1 MPAEWEP
8 HTAMWLSWP
17 HNYKHWNCWLEDST
31 SAEKYQKVLD
41 AYCETMH
48 VMQESETV
56 CLLVNDQAMEH
67 AVHTR
72 MQKLNFRTDNLKF
85 FHIKTNVPWTRD
97 HGPIFVKNAAGE
109 HAARVDGNA
118 SAQLPPRRHVDPG
131 EGDAERAAS
140 EAGGSA
146 TAEHSELMIIDW
158 IFNAWGGKYPPWED
172 DDAVPIHVG
181 EALNLPVVQPGIVL
195 EGGSIDV
202 NGKGTLLTTTSCLLN
217 KNRNPNL
224 SKEQIEQHL
233 KDYLGVTNIL
243 WLGEGIVNDDTDGHI
258 DDLARF
264 VNPTTIVC
272 VKEDNEKD
280 PNYKF
285 LKDNFEQ
292 LKKMKDQD
300 GNLLTVVALPMPDP
314 VVYIN
319 EQMPASYANFYIG
332 NKIVLL
338 PTFRQAKDEIAA
350 SILQKFFPDRK
361 IIGIDAYDVIWGQGS
376 WHCLSQQQP
385 K

>member
-1 MPAEWEP
+1 MITTSLDHKKFHMPAEWEP

-17 HNYKHWNCWLEDST
+17 HDFKHWACWLSDSA
-31 SAEKYQKVLD
+31 SPEKYERVLS
-41 AYCETMH
+41 AYCQTMH

-56 CLLVNDQAMEH
+56 CLLVLDKAMEENVL
-67 AVHTR
+67 AR
-72 MQKLNFRTDNLKF
+72 MKKLEFRTDNLKF

-97 HGPIFVKNAAGE
+97 HGPIFVKNAANE
-109 HAARVDGNA
+109 IAI
-118 SAQLPPRRHVDPG
+118 
-131 EGDAERAAS
+131 
-140 EAGGSA
+140 
-146 TAEHSELMIIDW
+146 TDW

-181 EALNLPVVQPGIVL
+181 EATNIPVIQPKMVL

-224 SKEQIEQHL
+224 TKEQIEQYL

-272 VKEDNEKD
+272 VKEDNTED
-280 PNYKF
+280 PNYQF
-285 LKDNFEQ
+285 LKDNFEAIE
-292 LKKMKDQD
+292 KMKDQD
-300 GNLLTVVALPMPDP
+300 GNPLTVVALPMPDP

-338 PTFRQAKDEIAA
+338 PTFRQPKDEIAA
-350 SILQKFFPDRK
+350 AILQKFFLDRK
-361 IIGIDAYDVIWGQGS
+361 VIGVDAYDVIWGQGS

-385 K
+385 R

>member
-1 MPAEWEP
+1 MTTTDPLTQHLDHKKFHMPAEWEP
-8 HTAMWLSWP
+8 HSAMWLSWP

-31 SAEKYQKVLD
+31 SAKKYQKVLD
-41 AYCETMH
+41 AYCEAMH
-48 VMQESETV
+48 VMQESEAV
-56 CLLVNDQAMEH
+56 HLLVNDEAMEH
-67 AVHTR
+67 QVR
-72 MQKLNFRTDNLKF
+72 ERLLKLRFRSDNLKF

-97 HGPIFVKNAAGE
+97 HGPIFVKNATGE
-109 HAARVDGNA
+109 IAI
-118 SAQLPPRRHVDPG
+118 
-131 EGDAERAAS
+131 
-140 EAGGSA
+140 
-146 TAEHSELMIIDW
+146 TDW

-172 DDAVPIHVG
+172 DDAVPTNIGHK
-181 EALNLPVVQPGIVL
+181 LNIPVFNPGIVL

-224 SKEQIEQHL
+224 TKEQIEQHL

-264 VNPTTIVC
+264 VNPTTVVC
-272 VKEDNEKD
+272 VKEDNPKD

-285 LKDNFEQ
+285 LKDNFAQ
-292 LKKMKDQD
+292 LEKMKDQD
-300 GNLLTVVALPMPDP
+300 GKPLTIIPLPMPNP
-314 VVYIN
+314 VIYVN
-319 EQMPASYANFYIG
+319 EQMPASYTNFYIG

-338 PTFRQAKDEIAA
+338 PTFRQPKDEIAKN
-350 SILQKFFPDRK
+350 ILQKLFPNRK
-361 IIGIDAYDVIWGQGS
+361 IIGVDAYDVIWGQGS

-385 K
+385 A

>member
-1 MPAEWEP
+1 MTTTNQTTLDHKSFHMPAEWEP
-8 HTAMWLSWP
+8 HQAMWLSWP
-17 HNYKHWNCWLEDST
+17 HDYKHWACWLSDKDSPT
-31 SAEKYQKVLD
+31 KYDKVLD
-41 AYCETMH
+41 AYCQTIH

-56 CLLVNDQAMEH
+56 CLLVNNEAMEKDVR
-67 AVHTR
+67 AR
-72 MQKLNFRTDNLKF
+72 MQKLNLRTDNLKI

-97 HGPIFVKNAAGE
+97 HGPIFITRDHKGKHEIAI
-109 HAARVDGNA
+109 
-118 SAQLPPRRHVDPG
+118 
-131 EGDAERAAS
+131 
-140 EAGGSA
+140 
-146 TAEHSELMIIDW
+146 TDW

-172 DDAVPIHVG
+172 DDAVPTNIG
-181 EALNLPVVQPGIVL
+181 KALNIPVFNPGIVL

-202 NGKGTLLTTTSCLLN
+202 NGKDTLLTTTSCLLN

-224 SKEQIEQHL
+224 TKEQIEQYL

-264 VNPTTIVC
+264 VNPTTVVC
-272 VKEDNEKD
+272 VKEDNPQD

-285 LKDNFEQ
+285 LKNNFEQ
-292 LKKMKDQD
+292 LEKMKDQD
-300 GNLLTVVALPMPDP
+300 GNPLTIIALPMPDP
-314 VVYIN
+314 VIYIN

-338 PTFRQAKDEIAA
+338 PTFRQAKDEIAKN
-350 SILQKFFPDRK
+350 ILQKYFPDRK
-361 IIGIDAYDVIWGQGS
+361 VIGVDAYDVIWGQGS

-385 K
+385 

>member
-1 MPAEWEP
+1 MTTLDYKKFHMPAEWEP

-17 HNYKHWNCWLEDST
+17 HNYKHWACWLADKDSQ
-31 SAEKYQKVLD
+31 AKYEKVLD
-41 AYCETMH
+41 TYCQAMH

-56 CLLVNDQAMEH
+56 CLLVNDKPMEK
-67 AVHTR
+67 AVLER

-85 FHIKTNVPWTRD
+85 FLIKTNVPWTRD
-97 HGPIFVKNAAGE
+97 HGPIFVKHDNEIAI
-109 HAARVDGNA
+109 
-118 SAQLPPRRHVDPG
+118 
-131 EGDAERAAS
+131 
-140 EAGGSA
+140 
-146 TAEHSELMIIDW
+146 TDW

-172 DDAVPIHVG
+172 DDAVPTNIG
-181 EALNLPVVQPGIVL
+181 KQLNIPVIYPNIVL

-224 SKEQIEQHL
+224 TKEQIEQYL
-233 KDYLGVTNIL
+233 KDFLGITNIL

-264 VNPTTIVC
+264 VNPNTIVC
-272 VKEDNEKD
+272 VREDNEKD
-280 PNYKF
+280 PNYQF

-292 LKKMKDQD
+292 LEKMKDQD
-300 GNLLTVVALPMPDP
+300 GNPLTVIPLPMPDP
-314 VVYIN
+314 VVYLN

-338 PTFRQAKDEIAA
+338 PTFRQQKDQIAID
-350 SILQKFFPDRK
+350 ILQKLFPTRK
-361 IIGIDAYDVIWGQGS
+361 IIGVDAYDVIWGQGS

-385 K
+385 S

>member
-1 MPAEWEP
+1 MNTITTTLDHKKFHMPAEWEP

-17 HNYKHWNCWLEDST
+17 HDYKHWNCWLEDST

-41 AYCETMH
+41 AYCQTMH

-56 CLLVNDQAMEH
+56 CLLVNDKEMEH
-67 AVHTR
+67 AVLSR
-72 MQKLNFRTDNLKF
+72 MQKLQFRTDNLKF
-85 FHIKTNVPWTRD
+85 FQIKTNVPWTRD

-109 HAARVDGNA
+109 IAI
-118 SAQLPPRRHVDPG
+118 
-131 EGDAERAAS
+131 
-140 EAGGSA
+140 
-146 TAEHSELMIIDW
+146 TDW

-181 EALNLPVVQPGIVL
+181 EALNIPVIQPQMVL

-224 SKEQIEQHL
+224 TKEQIEQYL

-272 VKEDNEKD
+272 VKEDNTED
-280 PNYKF
+280 PNYQF

-292 LKKMKDQD
+292 LEKMKDQD
-300 GNLLTVVALPMPDP
+300 GNPLTIVALPMPDP

-332 NKIVLL
+332 NKIVLM

-361 IIGIDAYDVIWGQGS
+361 IVGVDAYDVIWGQGS
-376 WHCLSQQQP
+376 WHCLSQQQAA
-385 K
+385 